1 MNLLILLKRSGFF
14 WFFWIC
20 FCHGLDVFCFFWFF
34 GAKLGFNGYFYWHI
48 VWSEYHCNM

>member
-14 WFFWIC
+14 LVFWIC
-20 FCHGLDVFCFFWFF
+20 FCHGLVLFGSF